1 MSKREYFDKTYMPCY
16 KQMYQAAMAM
26 LGDTDDA
33 ADAVQA
39 SMLELWEKADPHSP
53 PLNPKAFAL
62 AMIRHRCLRIIGDKL
77 ETSQLDTL
85 SDTLTN
91 DPLFDNDNSDSDL
104 LEQCLT
110 RLPRSE
116 ETAIRL
122 NAFAGYTSEE
132 IAKELNTS
140 PGNARQLLC
149 RGRKRLKLLFSKS

>member
-26 LGDTDDA
+26 LGDPDDA

-39 SMLELWEKADPHSP
+39 SMLELWEEVTPHSP

-62 AMIRHRCLRIIGDKL
+62 ARVRHRCIRMIRNKFK
-77 ETSQLDTL
+77 TSQLDTL
-85 SDTLTN
+85 GDTLTN
-91 DPLFDNDNSDSDL
+91 DPLFDNDNSDSDR

-122 NAFAGYTSEE
+122 SAFAGYTSEE